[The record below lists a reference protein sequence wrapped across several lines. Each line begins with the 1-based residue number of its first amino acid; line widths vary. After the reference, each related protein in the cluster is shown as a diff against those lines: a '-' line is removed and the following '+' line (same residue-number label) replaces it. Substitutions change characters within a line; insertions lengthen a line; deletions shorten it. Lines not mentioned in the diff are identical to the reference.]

1 MKAASLLN
9 DADGDD
15 EGDGD
20 EEGAT
25 SHDGDLTPEH
35 VAFSK
40 VFLHINRYA
49 QIRNH
54 FLKGDFIPALF
65 LHFSHEPGAR
75 LIDFRT
81 RTLMEDV

>member
-15 EGDGD
+15 ESDGD

-35 VAFSK
+35 IALSK

-49 QIRNH
+49 QIRNN
-54 FLKGDFIPALF
+54 FLKVDFIPVLF
-65 LHFSHEPGAR
+65 LHFSHEPFAP

-81 RTLMEDV
+81 RTLMEDI

>member
-40 VFLHINRYA
+40 VFLQINRYA

-65 LHFSHEPGAR
+65 
-75 LIDFRT
+75 
-81 RTLMEDV
+81 